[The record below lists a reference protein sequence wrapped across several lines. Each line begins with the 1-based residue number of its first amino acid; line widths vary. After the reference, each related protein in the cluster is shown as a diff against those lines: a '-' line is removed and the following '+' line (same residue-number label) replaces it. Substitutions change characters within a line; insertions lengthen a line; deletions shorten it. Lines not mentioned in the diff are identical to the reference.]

1 MTRRSGYA
9 RPTTPHM
16 PRTRTFLVLGIL
28 VAVLVTGAAPPAQ
41 AAGLRGRMLQAVNR
55 VRIHHDMRRIHVNL
69 RLSHDAHRHSRRMA
83 NRGGIFHTVDLASR
97 VRRFGAT
104 SWGENVAKAGT
115 IKRVRHLWMNS
126 ADHRFNVLRR
136 SYRRAGVG
144 VVRARGWLWVTVMF
158 YG

>member
-1 MTRRSGYA
+1 
-9 RPTTPHM
+9 M
-16 PRTRTFLVLGIL
+16 PRSRADLVLGVL
-28 VAVLVTGAAPPAQ
+28 VAVLVTSAVSPAQ
-41 AAGLRGRMLQAVNR
+41 ASGLRGRMLDSVNR
-55 VRIHHDMRRIHVNL
+55 VRVHHDLHRIQLNK

-83 NRGGIFHTVDLASR
+83 NRGGIFHTADLASR

-115 IKRVRHLWMNS
+115 VRRAKRMWMGS
-126 ADHRFNVLRR
+126 PPHRYNMLRS

-144 VVRARGWLWVTVMF
+144 VVRQRGWVWVTVMF

>member
-16 PRTRTFLVLGIL
+16 PRSRVFLVLGIL
-28 VAVLVTGAAPPAQ
+28 VAVLAAGAATPAQ
-41 AAGLRGRMLQAVNR
+41 ATGLRGRMLQAVNR
-55 VRIHHDMRRIHVNL
+55 VRIHHDLHRLHVNV

-83 NRGGIFHTVDLASR
+83 SRGGIFHTVDLASR

-104 SWGENVAKAGT
+104 TWGENVAQAGT
-115 IKRVRHLWMNS
+115 IKRVRHLWMAS
-126 ADHRFNVLRR
+126 PDHRFNMLRS
-136 SYRRAGVG
+136 SYRRAGIG
-144 VVRARGWLWVTVMF
+144 VVRARRWLWVTVMF

>member
-1 MTRRSGYA
+1 
-9 RPTTPHM
+9 
-16 PRTRTFLVLGIL
+16 VLGTL
-28 VAVLVTGAAPPAQ
+28 LAVLVVGAASPAQ
-41 AAGLRGRMLQAVNR
+41 ATGLRGRMLHSVNR
-55 VRIHHDMRRIHVNL
+55 VRVHHDLRRLHLNV

-83 NRGGIFHTVDLASR
+83 RRGAIFHTADLTTL

-115 IKRVRHLWMNS
+115 VRRVKRLWMGS
-126 ADHRFNVLRR
+126 PDHRYNMLRS

-144 VVRARGWLWVTVMF
+144 LVRVHGWLWVTVMF

>member
-9 RPTTPHM
+9 LGTPHM
-16 PRTRTFLVLGIL
+16 PRPRAYLVLGIL
-28 VAVLVTGAAPPAQ
+28 VALLVTADAVPSQ
-41 AAGLRGRMLQAVNR
+41 ASGLRGRMLHSINR
-55 VRIHHDMRRIHVNL
+55 VRVNHHEHRLDLNL

-97 VRRFGAT
+97 VLRFGAR

-115 IKRVRHLWMNS
+115 IRRTTRLWMAS
-126 ADHRFNVLRR
+126 PSHRYNMLRS

-158 YG
+158 YGR